1 MEKIIRLIKK
11 ITIVLEICI
20 IVVIAMNYLSLVK
33 SVKANDIQVNSE
45 LALESKIPS
54 KKYYYMTAT
63 AYTRHPDCISPEF
76 NDGYTATGTKVR
88 EGIVAINVNLIN
100 GRWVVD
106 SVLRLG
112 QKVYITSL
120 ENKPLGYFRVED
132 TGKFKVGDIRGASP
146 DDLRWDRWN
155 CDIFVP
161 NIEKAKKQGCELVKV
176 HIIE

>member
-63 AYTRHPDCISPEF
+63 VYTRHPDCISPEF

-100 GRWVVD
+100 GR
-106 SVLRLG
+106 
-112 QKVYITSL
+112 
-120 ENKPLGYFRVED
+120 
-132 TGKFKVGDIRGASP
+132 
-146 DDLRWDRWN
+146 
-155 CDIFVP
+155 
-161 NIEKAKKQGCELVKV
+161 
-176 HIIE
+176 